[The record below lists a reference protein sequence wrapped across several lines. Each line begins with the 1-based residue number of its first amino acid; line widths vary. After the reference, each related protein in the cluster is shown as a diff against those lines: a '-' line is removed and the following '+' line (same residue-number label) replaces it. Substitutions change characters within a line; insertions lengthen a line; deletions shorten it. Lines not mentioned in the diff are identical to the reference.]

1 MEGRVRQGL
10 PGLRAR
16 EEALILLPCLLLAA
30 FASTGQGAGTGASQ
44 NTTVTLVSE
53 WASVQPGRSFYVG
66 LRMRMRKGWHTYWKN
81 PGDAGLPL
89 RIDWKLPD
97 GFSAGGIGWPAPERI
112 PTGSLMSYGYSH
124 EVLIPVEITPPD
136 HIPADSVTIR
146 GAFDWLECKEVC
158 LPAWAV
164 IDLRLPVRGDP
175 PPPGRDAPSFLE
187 TRSRMPRLPT
197 GWSLSAEAGP
207 RAISL
212 AFRAAP
218 GMSPRGAYLFVDQP
232 LLVEYASPQ
241 GFERTG
247 DGYRVTA
254 TPAPNAPGRPERL
267 TGVLVVED
275 RAGTRARTVV
285 KVDVPVSPG
294 DPAPAREQSTRS
306 SLPVAAYAAVF
317 GFVGLGLAF
326 LLRGAVRAR
335 RRRERGTR
343 SKDPGIQ

>member
-1 MEGRVRQGL
+1 
-10 PGLRAR
+10 
-16 EEALILLPCLLLAA
+16 
-30 FASTGQGAGTGASQ
+30 
-44 NTTVTLVSE
+44 VTLVSE
-53 WASVQPGRSFYVG
+53 NASVQPGRSFYVG

-89 RIDWKLPD
+89 RIEWKLPD
-97 GFSAGGIGWPAPERI
+97 GFSAGGIEWPAPERI

-124 EVLIPVEITPPD
+124 EVLIPIEITPPD
-136 HIPADSVTIR
+136 QIPADSVTIR
-146 GAFDWLECKEVC
+146 GSFEWLECKEVC
-158 LPAWAV
+158 LPGSAAL
-164 IDLRLPVRGDP
+164 DLTRPVRSEP
-175 PPPGRDAPSFLE
+175 PPAGRDAPSFLE

-275 RAGTRARTVV
+275 RAGTRARAAV

-306 SLPVAAYAAVF
+306 SLPAPAYAVVL
-317 GFVGLGLAF
+317 GFVGLGLAL
-326 LLRGAVRAR
+326 LLRGAVLAR

-343 SKDPGIQ
+343 SGESGIE